1 MKKKLSK
8 TLSRIQ
14 RNQPDDTDVVDEIK
28 KLSPYEISVF
38 RSLKKKYDL
47 SITSTKN
54 PEDLISSSDELS
66 EEAKITLNRI
76 NKGIKFVFKKE

>member
-8 TLSRIQ
+8 SLKRIQ
-14 RNQPDDTDVVDEIK
+14 RSQSDEIDTEDEIK
-28 KLSPYEISVF
+28 KLSPYAISVF
-38 RSLKKKYDL
+38 RSLKEKYDL
-47 SITSTKN
+47 SVISKSTL
-54 PEDLISSSDELS
+54 DSDSSSNELS

>member
-28 KLSPYEISVF
+28 KLLFRVTKQKLHFSDVNIISPI
-38 RSLKKKYDL
+38 
-47 SITSTKN
+47 KN
-54 PEDLISSSDELS
+54 R
-66 EEAKITLNRI
+66 EAKRFT
-76 NKGIKFVFKKE
+76 

>member
-8 TLSRIQ
+8 SLSRIQ
-14 RNQPDDTDVVDEIK
+14 KNQSDDSVKEDEIK

-47 SITSTKN
+47 SVISKN
-54 PEDLISSSDELS
+54 LEDDVSSSDELS
-66 EEAKITLNRI
+66 EGAKVTLNRI
-76 NKGIKFVFKKE
+76 NKGINFVFKKK